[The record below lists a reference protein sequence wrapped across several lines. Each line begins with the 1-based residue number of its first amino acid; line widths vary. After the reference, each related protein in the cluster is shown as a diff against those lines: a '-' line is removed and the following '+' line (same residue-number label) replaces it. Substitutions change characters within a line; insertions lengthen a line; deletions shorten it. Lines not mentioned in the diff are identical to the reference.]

1 MVVND
6 SLPARLVLPA
16 FDVSTTPPVRISL
29 HFPNGCSGTV
39 MLEVLGTSSLIL
51 ACLLVLTGCSNMIAS
66 ATNRLAGDLTSAI
79 LNQDD
84 VETVKAGAPAFL
96 LLIDGLIE
104 EDPKNSTLLMRGARL
119 YGAYAAAFVSDG
131 ARSKRLTRRAL
142 GYATRAL
149 CQENT
154 LLCQAIDLPYRD
166 FAPALDRSTKADL
179 PSLYAWS
186 IAKLGWI
193 QAYSDDWNAIAELP
207 KAELTL
213 ERIVKLD
220 PEYEMGAPCLY
231 LGILATL
238 RPPSL
243 GGKPAAAKKYFE
255 RAIELSGG
263 HNLTAKVE
271 YAKRYARLVFDR
283 ELHDRLLREVLAAD
297 TVDPGQTLMNALA
310 KQRAREL
317 LAGSADYF

>member
-1 MVVND
+1 MALEG
-6 SLPARLVLPA
+6 SLPVRLELSA
-16 FDVSTTPPVRISL
+16 FDVSTAPLIGIPF
-29 HFPNGCSGTV
+29 HFLPRCFGAP
-39 MLEVLGTSSLIL
+39 MLKVLGTSSLIL

-66 ATNRLAGDLTSAI
+66 ATNRLAGNLSSAI

-96 LLIDGLIE
+96 LLIDGFIE
-104 EDPKNSTLLMRGARL
+104 ENPKNSTLLMRGARL

-142 GYATRAL
+142 DYATRAL

-154 LLCQAIDLPYRD
+154 VLCG
-166 FAPALDRSTKADL
+166 ALDRPYREFARALNGSTKTDSPA
-179 PSLYAWS
+179 LYTWS

-193 QAYSDDWNAIAELP
+193 QAYSNDWNAIAALP

-213 ERIVKLD
+213 QRIVKLD
-220 PEYEMGAPCLY
+220 PEYGKGAPYLY

-243 GGKPAAAKKYFE
+243 GGKPAEAKQYFE

-271 YAKRYARLVFDR
+271 YAKRYARLVFNR
-283 ELHDRLLREVLAAD
+283 KLHDRLLREVLAAK
-297 TVDPGQTLMNALA
+297 TVEPGQTLMNVLA
-310 KQRAREL
+310 KQQARKL
-317 LAGSADYF
+317 LATSADYF